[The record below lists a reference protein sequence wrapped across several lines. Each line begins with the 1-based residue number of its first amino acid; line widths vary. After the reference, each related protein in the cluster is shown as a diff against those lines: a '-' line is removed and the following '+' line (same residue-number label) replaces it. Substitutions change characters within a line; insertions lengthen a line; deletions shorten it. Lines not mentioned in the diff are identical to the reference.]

1 MRIIAGTHRGRT
13 ILGPEGDDVTR
24 PITDRV
30 KENLFNRL
38 HSLGVT
44 GYGRVLDVFA
54 GTGSMG
60 LEALSRGATH
70 CTFVE
75 RDRPASDV
83 LQLNLDRLGVG
94 PGAADVRTGDALGG
108 VWLLPIANASV
119 TLAFVDPPY
128 PQAVASLEPFERLLA
143 DLLPRLE
150 PGGVV
155 VLRTP
160 ADLEAREVPGYEA
173 MASVTDG
180 SMGLHFYQA
189 PLADDESRPGSQPA
203 HQV

>member
-13 ILGPEGDDVTR
+13 LLGPEGDEVTR

-38 HSLGVT
+38 QSLGVI

-60 LEALSRGATH
+60 LEAVSRGAVH

-75 RDRPASDV
+75 RDRSAADV
-83 LQLNLDRLGVG
+83 LQQNLDTLGIG
-94 PGAADVRTGDALGG
+94 TEAADVRTGDALGG
-108 VWLLPIANASV
+108 VWLLPVQDASV

-128 PQAVASLEPFERLLA
+128 PQAVAGLEPFEQLLS
-143 DLLPRLE
+143 DILPRLE
-150 PGGVV
+150 PGGVTL
-155 VLRTP
+155 LRTP
-160 ADLEAREVPGYEA
+160 ADVKARPVAGYEEF
-173 MASVTDG
+173 ASVIDG
-180 SMGLHFYQA
+180 TMGLHFYQA
-189 PLADDESRPGSQPA
+189 PMD
-203 HQV
+203 

>member
-13 ILGPEGDDVTR
+13 LLGPEGDDVTR

-38 HSLGVT
+38 HSLGVI

-75 RDRPASDV
+75 RDRPAADR
-83 LQLNLDRLGVG
+83 LQQNLDTLGIDSE
-94 PGAADVRTGDALGG
+94 AADLRTGDALGG
-108 VWLLPIANASV
+108 VWLLPIADASV
-119 TLAFVDPPY
+119 TLAFLDPPY

-150 PGGVV
+150 PGGVA

-160 ADLEAREVPGYEA
+160 AEVEARTVEGYDGPA
-173 MASVTDG
+173 TVIDG
-180 SMGLHFYQA
+180 SMGLHFYQS
-189 PLADDESRPGSQPA
+189 PLPADDA
-203 HQV
+203 

>member
-13 ILGPEGDDVTR
+13 LLGPEGDEVTR

-38 HSLGVT
+38 HSLGVI

-75 RDRPASDV
+75 RDRPASDL
-83 LQLNLDRLGVG
+83 LQQNLDALGIG
-94 PGAADVRTGDALGG
+94 PDAADLRTGDALGG
-108 VWLLPIANASV
+108 VWLLPVDEASI
-119 TLAFVDPPY
+119 TLAFLDPPY
-128 PQAVASLEPFERLLA
+128 PQAVASLEPFEQLLT

-150 PGGVV
+150 SGGVA

-160 ADLEAREVPGYEA
+160 QDVQARPVAGYEGL
-173 MASVTDG
+173 ASVIDG
-180 SMGLHFYQA
+180 TMGLHFYQA
-189 PLADDESRPGSQPA
+189 PMADDDVE
-203 HQV
+203 

>member
-1 MRIIAGTHRGRT
+1 M
-13 ILGPEGDDVTR
+13 
-24 PITDRV
+24 
-30 KENLFNRL
+30 
-38 HSLGVT
+38 
-44 GYGRVLDVFA
+44 LDVFA

-75 RDRPASDV
+75 RDRPAADR
-83 LQLNLDRLGVG
+83 LQENLDLLGIG
-94 PGAADVRTGDALGG
+94 PEAADVRTGDALGG
-108 VWLLPIANASV
+108 VWLLPVADASV
-119 TLAFVDPPY
+119 TLAFLDPPY
-128 PQAVASLEPFERLLA
+128 PQTVADLEPFETLLA

-150 PGGVV
+150 PGGVA

-160 ADLEAREVPGYEA
+160 ADVEARPVAGYDG

-189 PLADDESRPGSQPA
+189 PMPDDEPGDERA
-203 HQV
+203 EGRL